1 MSRDALPTLGISM
14 GDPGGI
20 GPEILVK
27 ALADR
32 SVRRL
37 ARWRIYGCGGAL
49 HRAAE
54 TAAIEPAWW
63 RVPAGDEAMI
73 ETAIGHDVL
82 LVDYD
87 ADADRRWAATDRE
100 ENGAVSFAL
109 VEAAIKDAKRPE
121 RDPRR
126 TDGFVTG
133 PISKLAWSLAG
144 RGRWPGHT
152 ELIGARFG
160 AKRFGMMFVT
170 PRLRVIL
177 ATAHVPL
184 MEVRNVLTIGK
195 VHEAIDLGAEACG
208 RLGLPRPRIA
218 VCGLNPHAGEAG
230 LLGDEEERLI
240 KPAIDIARGQGL
252 EVTGPHPGDTVWN
265 AAVAGRHDLVVAMYH
280 DQGLIPVKLLD
291 RDDGV
296 NVTVGLPTVRTS
308 PDHGT
313 AFDIAGKNRAD
324 AGSMISAMGLAA
336 RMALGSAA
344 GPITK
349 PAADSTDP
357 AGGPSR
363 DAARA

>member
-1 MSRDALPTLGISM
+1 M

-20 GPEILVK
+20 GPEIVVK

-54 TAAIEPAWW
+54 AAAIEPAWW
-63 RVPAGDEAMI
+63 RVPARDEALI
-73 ETAIGHDVL
+73 DTALGHDVL
-82 LVDYD
+82 LIDHD
-87 ADADRRWAATDRE
+87 DDADRRWAATDRE

-109 VEAAIKDAKRPE
+109 VEAAIKDAKRRE
-121 RDPRR
+121 GHARR

-133 PISKLAWSLAG
+133 PISKHAWSLAG

-152 ELIGARFG
+152 ELIGARFN

-184 MEVRNVLTIGK
+184 MDVRNVLTIGK

-208 RLGLPRPRIA
+208 RLGIPRPRIA

-230 LLGDEEERLI
+230 LLGDEEDRLI

-252 EVTGPHPGDTVWN
+252 DVTGPHPGDTIWN
-265 AAVAGRHDLVVAMYH
+265 SAVTGKHDLVVAMYH

-291 RDDGV
+291 RDEGV

-324 AGSMISAMGLAA
+324 AGSMISAMALAA
-336 RMALGSAA
+336 RMASGTAVIKPRDVA
-344 GPITK
+344 G
-349 PAADSTDP
+349 DS